1 MPPKSSIP
9 AWQRSDSLPGA
20 EDPTKPGETAAPVQE
35 ETSAKAPE
43 EHPIEIVDEEETLV
57 AESKTLRE
65 QAAKFLQDPSIQDA
79 GRERKIVFLE
89 SKGVKRDDI
98 EALLGKD
105 PEESAVQKAPILP
118 PKPVQPF
125 REVPPVITY
134 PEFLVHSSK
143 PPPLV
148 TTDRLLNTAYIAAGL
163 YATIYGLSKYIIGP
177 QQAALSESRHEFL
190 GHTKTQVE
198 RLNFRL
204 STMVSKAP
212 PSRPATSSGLDQADD
227 KSETSDEDPTEL
239 FHRDFGT
246 QTSPSLSRRAS
257 SSELSDLRPAD
268 VVSGHENR
276 LKIMASHLRDL
287 QQSNSSIE
295 EKEDNVTK
303 QLTSLTSYLN
313 DLTYSSPYYRYGG
326 GNYGGWSGTDTSG
339 NKDDEIDKFKT
350 EIRGVKGVLLST
362 RNFPRGVVG

>member
-1 MPPKSSIP
+1 M
-9 AWQRSDSLPGA
+9 
-20 EDPTKPGETAAPVQE
+20 
-35 ETSAKAPE
+35 
-43 EHPIEIVDEEETLV
+43 TL
-57 AESKTLRE
+57 
-65 QAAKFLQDPSIQDA
+65 
-79 GRERKIVFLE
+79 
-89 SKGVKRDDI
+89 
-98 EALLGKD
+98 
-105 PEESAVQKAPILP
+105 QKAPILP

-125 REVPPVITY
+125 QDVPPVITY
-134 PEFLVHSSK
+134 PEFLVHASK

-148 TTDRLLNTAYIAAGL
+148 TTDRLLNTAYVTAGL

-198 RLNFRL
+198 RLNTRL
-204 STMVSKAP
+204 STMVFKAP
-212 PSRPATSSGLDQADD
+212 PSRPTTSSGLDQADN
-227 KSETSDEDPTEL
+227 KSDTSDEDPTEL

-246 QTSPSLSRRAS
+246 QTSPNLSRRAS
-257 SSELSDLRPAD
+257 SSELSDLFPAD

-276 LKIMASHLRDL
+276 LKIMALHLKDL
-287 QQSNSSIE
+287 QHSNSSIE
-295 EKEDNVTK
+295 EKEDDVTK

-362 RNFPRGVVG
+362 RNFPRGAGAVVG